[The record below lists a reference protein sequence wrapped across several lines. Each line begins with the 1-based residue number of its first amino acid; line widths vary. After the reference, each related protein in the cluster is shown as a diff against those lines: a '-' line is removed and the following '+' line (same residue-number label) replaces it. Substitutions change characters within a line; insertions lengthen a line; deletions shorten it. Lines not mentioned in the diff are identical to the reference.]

1 MKQPEQPARHHSGS
15 LNRREFLG
23 VAAGTLVLAA
33 IPSNVLGANDRVRIG
48 LIGAGDRGMQ
58 VLKDALAQPG
68 VECVAI
74 ADVYSLRRDQAKAVA
89 SSAETYDDPQQLL
102 ARKDIDAVIIA
113 TPLHL
118 HAKYFLDSLA
128 AGKDVYCEKTMT
140 WDIPEA
146 VECLQA
152 AQNSKQ
158 VVQIGLQHES
168 SGELAD
174 ARQWYQD
181 GLLGKVTMVE
191 SWMSRNT
198 PHGRGQWL
206 RAIPAGCDPQHV
218 NWDLFLVNRP
228 KTAFDANQF
237 INWRLFWEFSGGNVT
252 ENMVHQI
259 AWIMTAMNLPVPQAA
274 GMMGGVYSEKDGRQV
289 PDTIA
294 VTFEFP
300 NDLTVL
306 WQSTFSNSRFGL
318 GERFLGSD
326 GTVEHISGATDMVT
340 GKYTGGI
347 SYWPEKANRS
357 DRAAMTGKS
366 AGQNH
371 MANWLECIRT
381 RNQKTNAPVEI
392 GYKSAVAAH
401 MANLSYRQKRR
412 ITQREAMEAKPEY

>member
-1 MKQPEQPARHHSGS
+1 MKKTRRHAEISRGGF
-15 LNRREFLG
+15 NRREFL
-23 VAAGTLVLAA
+23 AATAGTLALAA
-33 IPSNVLGANDRVRIG
+33 FPLPVLGANERVRIG

-58 VLKDALAQPG
+58 VLRDAIALPDVQ
-68 VECVAI
+68 CVAV
-74 ADVYSLRRDQAKAVA
+74 ADVYSLRRDQARAMVA
-89 SSAETYDDPQQLL
+89 SADTYDDPRRLL
-102 ARKDIDAVIIA
+102 DRKDVDAVIIA
-113 TPLHL
+113 LPLHL
-118 HAKYFLDSLA
+118 HATYFLDSLA

-146 VECLQA
+146 VQCLRA

-174 ARQWYQD
+174 ARKWYEA
-181 GLLGKVTMVE
+181 GMLGKVTMVE

-198 PHGRGQWL
+198 PHGHGQWL
-206 RAIPAGCDPQHV
+206 RAIPADCNPQHV

-259 AWIMTAMNLPVPQAA
+259 AWIMTALKLPVPDAA
-274 GMMGGVYSEKDGRQV
+274 DMMGGVYSEKDGRQV

-294 VTFEFP
+294 VSFEFP

-318 GERFLGSD
+318 GERILGSD

-347 SYWPEKANRS
+347 SFYPEKTNRS
-357 DRAAMTGKS
+357 EGAAITAS
-366 AGQNH
+366 SPGQNH
-371 MANWLECIRT
+371 MGNWVECIRT
-381 RNQKTNAPVEI
+381 RNQKTNAPIEI

-401 MANLSYRQKRR
+401 MANLAYRQKRR
-412 ITQREAMEAKPEY
+412 ITLQEAMAAKPEY

>member
-1 MKQPEQPARHHSGS
+1 MKKEELARID
-15 LNRREFLG
+15 RRQFLG
-23 VAAGTLVLAA
+23 IAAGAAAYAA
-33 IPSNVLGANDRVRIG
+33 IPSQVLGANDRIRIG
-48 LIGAGDRGMQ
+48 LIGAGDRGQQ
-58 VLKDALAQPG
+58 VLKDVLAQPG
-68 VECVAI
+68 VECVAV
-74 ADVYSLRRDQAKAVA
+74 ADAFTLRHQQVQAVVP
-89 SSAETYDDPQQLL
+89 SVETYYDPRRLL
-102 ARKDIDAVIIA
+102 DRKDIDAVIIA

-146 VECLQA
+146 VACRKA
-152 AQNSKQ
+152 AQKSSQ

-174 ARQWYQD
+174 ARQWYVH
-181 GLLGKVTMVE
+181 GLLGKITMVE

-198 PHGRGQWL
+198 PHGQPQWY
-206 RAIPAGCDPQHV
+206 RVVPAECNPQHV
-218 NWDLFLVNRP
+218 NWNLFLANRP
-228 KTAFDANQF
+228 KKPFDANQF

-259 AWIMTAMNLPVPQAA
+259 AWIMTALELPIPDAA
-274 GMMGGVYSEKDGRQV
+274 DMMGGVYSEKDGRQV

-294 VTFEFP
+294 VTFAFP

-318 GERFLGSD
+318 GERILGSD
-326 GTVEHISGATDMVT
+326 GTVEHVSGVTDMVT

-347 SYWPEKANRS
+347 NYYPEKTNRP
-357 DRAAMTGKS
+357 DDAAIVGS
-366 AGQNH
+366 SVGENH

-381 RNQKTNAPVEI
+381 RNQNTNAPVEI

-401 MANLSYRQKRR
+401 MANLAYRQKRR
-412 ITQREAMEAKPEY
+412 ITQQEAFAAKPEY

>member
-1 MKQPEQPARHHSGS
+1 MKEQELGTI
-15 LNRREFLG
+15 NRREFVG
-23 VAAGTLVLAA
+23 MAAGAVALAA
-33 IPSNVLGANDRVRIG
+33 FPYSRVLGANDRIRIG
-48 LIGAGDRGMQ
+48 IIGPGDRGMQ
-58 VLKDALAQPG
+58 DLKDALAQPS
-68 VECVAI
+68 VECVAA
-74 ADVYSLRRDQAKAVA
+74 ADVYSLRRDQVKALVSA
-89 SSAETYDDPQQLL
+89 AETYDDPRRLL
-102 ARKDIDAVIIA
+102 DRKDVDAVIIA
-113 TPLHL
+113 LPLHL

-146 VECLQA
+146 VECLHA
-152 AQNSKQ
+152 AQKSKQ

-174 ARQWYQD
+174 ARKWYQA

-198 PHGRGQWL
+198 PHGHGQWY
-206 RAIPAGCDPQHV
+206 RAIPADCNPQHV

-228 KTAFDANQF
+228 KTAFDANKYM
-237 INWRLFWEFSGGNVT
+237 NWRLFWEFSGGNVT

-259 AWIMTAMNLPVPQAA
+259 AWIMTAMNLPVPDAA
-274 GMMGGVYSEKDGRQV
+274 DMMGGVYSEKDGRQV

-306 WQSTFSNSRFGL
+306 WQSTFSNNRYGL

-340 GKYTGGI
+340 GKYQGGI
-347 SYWPEKANRS
+347 SYNPEKANRADGS
-357 DRAAMTGKS
+357 AMTGNSK
-366 AGQNH
+366 GQNH
-371 MANWLECIRT
+371 MANWMECIRT
-381 RNQKTNAPVEI
+381 RNQKTNALVEI

-401 MANLSYRQKRR
+401 MANLAYRQKRR
-412 ITQREAMEAKPEY
+412 ITQQEAMAAKPEY

>member
-1 MKQPEQPARHHSGS
+1 M
-15 LNRREFLG
+15 
-23 VAAGTLVLAA
+23 
-33 IPSNVLGANDRVRIG
+33 
-48 LIGAGDRGMQ
+48 
-58 VLKDALAQPG
+58 
-68 VECVAI
+68 
-74 ADVYSLRRDQAKAVA
+74 ADVYTKRQEQVRAMVPSVAVH
-89 SSAETYDDPQQLL
+89 DDPSRLL
-102 ARKDIDAVIIA
+102 DRKDVDAVIIA

-128 AGKDVYCEKTMT
+128 AGKDIYCEKTMT

-146 VECLQA
+146 A
-152 AQNSKQ
+152 ACRNAAMKSKQ

-174 ARQWYQD
+174 ARKWYED

-198 PHGRGQWL
+198 PHGHGQWL
-206 RAIPAGCDPQHV
+206 RAIPTDCNPQHV
-218 NWDLFLVNRP
+218 KWDLFLVNRP

-259 AWIMTAMNLPVPQAA
+259 AWIMTALNLDLPEAA
-274 GMMGGVYSEKDGRQV
+274 DMMGGVYSEKDGRQV

-294 VTFEFP
+294 ASFEFP

-306 WQSTFSNSRFGL
+306 WQSTFSNSRYGL

-326 GTVEHISGATDMVT
+326 GTVEHVSGATGMVT

-347 SYWPEKANRS
+347 NFYPEKTNRPG
-357 DRAAMTGKS
+357 AAAKTGATAS
-366 AGQNH
+366 QNH
-371 MANWLECIRT
+371 MANWLACIRA

-401 MANLSYRQKRR
+401 MANLAYRQKRR
-412 ITQREAMEAKPEY
+412 ITQQEAFAAKPEY

>member
-1 MKQPEQPARHHSGS
+1 MTKEKVGTI
-15 LNRREFLG
+15 NRREFVG
-23 VAAGTLVLAA
+23 MAAGAVALAA
-33 IPSNVLGANDRVRIG
+33 FPYARVLGANDRIRIG
-48 LIGAGDRGMQ
+48 IIGPGDRGMQ
-58 VLKDALAQPG
+58 DLKDALAQPN
-68 VECVAI
+68 VECVAA
-74 ADVYSLRRDQAKAVA
+74 ADVYSVRRDQVKALVP
-89 SSAETYDDPQQLL
+89 SAETYDDPRRLL
-102 ARKDIDAVIIA
+102 DCKDVDAVIIA

-118 HAKYFLDSLA
+118 HAKYFLESLA
-128 AGKDVYCEKTMT
+128 AGKDVYSEKTMT

-146 VECLQA
+146 VECLHA
-152 AQNSKQ
+152 AQSSKQ

-174 ARQWYQD
+174 ARKWYGD

-198 PHGRGQWL
+198 PHGHGQWY
-206 RAIPAGCDPQHV
+206 RAIPADCNPQHV

-228 KTAFDANQF
+228 KIAFDANKYM
-237 INWRLFWEFSGGNVT
+237 NWRLFWEFSGGNVT

-259 AWIMTAMNLPVPQAA
+259 AWIMTAMNLEVPNAA
-274 GMMGGVYSEKDGRQV
+274 DMMGGVYSEKDGRQV

-306 WQSTFSNSRFGL
+306 WQSTFSNSRYGL

-326 GTVEHISGATDMVT
+326 GTVEHVSGATDMVT
-340 GKYTGGI
+340 GKYEGGI
-347 SYWPEKANRS
+347 SYYPEKTNRPEG
-357 DRAAMTGKS
+357 AVMTGSSK
-366 AGQNH
+366 GQNH
-371 MANWLECIRT
+371 MANWMECIRT

-401 MANLSYRQKRR
+401 MANLAYRQKRR
-412 ITQREAMEAKPEY
+412 ITLQEAMAAKPEY